1 MTALIV
7 APLVATATIVNF
19 LLRSYLVR
27 YWPIKGS
34 VGMTTPSL
42 YEVSVVIPCL
52 NEAETLAPVIRKTL
66 AGFQRLGIHGEVIV
80 ADNGSSDGSQAIA
93 IAEGARLVPVPERGY
108 GAALHGG
115 ISAANAEFVV
125 MGDADDSYDLGAI
138 DEFMTQL
145 RAGADLVMGNRFRG
159 RIMPNAMPW
168 LHQWLGNPVLSW
180 LGRTLFHSTVGDFHC
195 GLRAFR
201 KSAWH
206 AIQLQTSGMEYAS
219 EMVIK
224 SVLFDQKIVEV
235 PITLYKDGRSR
246 PPHLRT
252 WRDGWRH
259 LRFMLA
265 YAPNWVFL
273 LPGSLL
279 TIISAVVL
287 FWLMPAARQIGA
299 VTLDINTLVV
309 AAALLLF
316 GVQVVLFGLLAKK
329 YLITTGL
336 VPDSPRFAK
345 INDAITL
352 EYGLITGLV
361 LLGIGIWQIAQV
373 FGVWQAGGFQNLD
386 PATSA
391 RQTVLGAVAVILAG
405 QIGFTSLFL
414 SILGLNIRKR
424 S

>member
-1 MTALIV
+1 
-7 APLVATATIVNF
+7 
-19 LLRSYLVR
+19 
-27 YWPIKGS
+27 
-34 VGMTTPSL
+34 MTTAVPFD
-42 YEVSVVIPCL
+42 VSIIIPCL
-52 NEAETLAPVIRKTL
+52 NEAETLATVIRKAR
-66 AGFQRLGIHGEVIV
+66 AGFVRLGINGEVVV

-93 IAEGARLVPVPERGY
+93 TSEGARLVHVPERGY

-115 ISAANAEFVV
+115 ISAAQSEFVV

-138 DEFMTQL
+138 DEFLVQL

-168 LHQWLGNPVLSW
+168 LHKYLGNPVLSW
-180 LGRTLFHSTVGDFHC
+180 LGRVLFRSSVGDFHC

-201 KSAWH
+201 KSAWQ

-224 SVLFDQKIVEV
+224 AVLFRQRIVEV
-235 PITLYKDGRSR
+235 PITLSKDGRSR

-273 LPGSLL
+273 APGSLL
-279 TIISAVVL
+279 TLVSAGAL
-287 FWLMPAARQIGA
+287 AWLIPGPQVINGI
-299 VTLDINTLVV
+299 TFDINTMLV
-309 AAALLLF
+309 AAASLLF

-336 VPDSPRFAK
+336 VPDSPRFAR

-352 EYGLITGLV
+352 EYGLITAVILAI
-361 LLGIGIWQIAQV
+361 IGIIQIAQV
-373 FGVWQAGGFQNLD
+373 FASWQQVGFNDLD
-386 PATSA
+386 PTQSA
-391 RQTVLGAVAVILAG
+391 RQTVTGAVAVILAG

-424 S
+424 P

>member
-1 MTALIV
+1 
-7 APLVATATIVNF
+7 
-19 LLRSYLVR
+19 
-27 YWPIKGS
+27 
-34 VGMTTPSL
+34 MTTPPFD
-42 YEVSVVIPCL
+42 VSIIIPCL
-52 NEAETLAPVIRKTL
+52 NEAETLATVIRKAR
-66 AGFQRLGIHGEVIV
+66 AGFVRLGINGEVVV

-93 IAEGARLVPVPERGY
+93 QAEGARLVHVPERGY

-115 ISAANAEFVV
+115 ISAALSEYVV

-138 DEFMTQL
+138 DDFLVQL
-145 RAGADLVMGNRFRG
+145 RAGADLVMGNRFSG

-168 LHQWLGNPVLSW
+168 LHQYLGNPVLSW
-180 LGRTLFHSTVGDFHC
+180 LGRTLFRSSVGDFHC

-201 KSAWH
+201 KSAWQ

-224 SVLFDQKIVEV
+224 AVLFNQRIVEV

-273 LPGSLL
+273 VPGGAMSVLGAILL
-279 TIISAVVL
+279 ALLIPGPQHV
-287 FWLMPAARQIGA
+287 GG
-299 VTLDINTLVV
+299 VTFDINTMMV
-309 AAALLLF
+309 AAATLLF

-329 YLITTGL
+329 YLVATRL
-336 VPDSPRFAK
+336 VPDTSSFAK
-345 INDAITL
+345 IDKIMTL
-352 EYGLITGLV
+352 EYGLLV
-361 LLGIGIWQIAQV
+361 ALLLLCIGIVQIVQV
-373 FGVWQAGGFQNLD
+373 FTSWQQVDFNDLD
-386 PATSA
+386 PTQSA
-391 RQTVLGAVAVILAG
+391 RQTITGAVAVILAG

-414 SILGLNIRKR
+414 SILGLNIRNR

>member
-1 MTALIV
+1 MT
-7 APLVATATIVNF
+7 TATPF
-19 LLRSYLVR
+19 D
-27 YWPIKGS
+27 
-34 VGMTTPSL
+34 
-42 YEVSVVIPCL
+42 VSIVIPCL
-52 NEAETLAPVIRKTL
+52 NEAETLAAVIRKAR
-66 AGFQRLGIHGEVIV
+66 AGFVRLGINGEVVV
-80 ADNGSSDGSQAIA
+80 ADNGSSDGSQALA
-93 IAEGARLVPVPERGY
+93 VAEGARLVHVPERGY

-115 ISAANAEFVV
+115 ISAAQSEFVV
-125 MGDADDSYDLGAI
+125 MGDADDSYDLGTI
-138 DEFMTQL
+138 DDFLVQL

-168 LHQWLGNPVLSW
+168 LHQYLGNPVLSW
-180 LGRTLFHSTVGDFHC
+180 LGRVLFRSSVGDFHC

-201 KSAWH
+201 KSAWQ

-224 SVLFDQKIVEV
+224 AVLFNQRIVEV

-273 LPGSLL
+273 MPGILL
-279 TIISAVVL
+279 TLISAAALV
-287 FWLMPAARQIGA
+287 WLVPGPQTVNDI
-299 VTLDINTLVV
+299 TFDINTMLV
-309 AAALLLF
+309 AAAVLLF
-316 GVQVVLFGLLAKK
+316 GVQLVLFGLLAKK
-329 YLITTGL
+329 YLIATGL

-345 INDAITL
+345 VADVITL
-352 EYGLITGLV
+352 EYGLGTAVV
-361 LLGIGIWQIAQV
+361 LSLIGIFQVARVFTSWQQV
-373 FGVWQAGGFQNLD
+373 DFNDLD
-386 PATSA
+386 PAQSA
-391 RQTVLGAVAVILAG
+391 RQTIAGVVAVMLAG

-424 S
+424 P

>member
-1 MTALIV
+1 
-7 APLVATATIVNF
+7 
-19 LLRSYLVR
+19 
-27 YWPIKGS
+27 
-34 VGMTTPSL
+34 MTTPSL

-52 NEAETLAPVIRKTL
+52 NEAETLAAVIRKTL
-66 AGFQRLGIHGEVIV
+66 AGFQRLGINGEVIV

-93 IAEGARLVPVPERGY
+93 SAEGARLVPVPERGY

-159 RIMPNAMPW
+159 RIMPSAMPW

-287 FWLMPAARQIGA
+287 LWLMPAARQIGSI
-299 VTLDINTLVV
+299 TLDINTLVV

-329 YLITTGL
+329 YLTSTGL

-361 LLGIGIWQIAQV
+361 LLAIGIWQIAQV
-373 FGVWQAGGFQNLD
+373 FGLWQASGFNNLD

-414 SILGLNIRKR
+414 SILGLNIRIR

>member
-1 MTALIV
+1 
-7 APLVATATIVNF
+7 
-19 LLRSYLVR
+19 
-27 YWPIKGS
+27 
-34 VGMTTPSL
+34 MTTPSL

-80 ADNGSSDGSQAIA
+80 ADNGSSDGSQTIA

-159 RIMPNAMPW
+159 RIMPGAMPW

-287 FWLMPAARQIGA
+287 FWLMPEARHIGA

-329 YLITTGL
+329 HLITTGL

-361 LLGIGIWQIAQV
+361 LLVIGIWQIAQV
-373 FGVWQAGGFQNLD
+373 FGVWQESGFHNLD

>member
-1 MTALIV
+1 
-7 APLVATATIVNF
+7 
-19 LLRSYLVR
+19 
-27 YWPIKGS
+27 
-34 VGMTTPSL
+34 MTTPAL
-42 YEVSVVIPCL
+42 FDVSIVIPCL
-52 NEAETLAPVIRKTL
+52 NEAETLAAVIRKAR
-66 AGFQRLGIHGEVIV
+66 AGFVRLGINGEVVV

-93 IAEGARLVPVPERGY
+93 HAEGARVVHVPERGY

-115 ISAANAEFVV
+115 ISAAHSEFVV
-125 MGDADDSYDLGAI
+125 MGDADDSYDLGSI
-138 DEFMTQL
+138 DDFMVQL
-145 RAGADLVMGNRFRG
+145 RAGADLVMGNRFSG

-168 LHQWLGNPVLSW
+168 LHQYLGNPVLSW
-180 LGRTLFHSTVGDFHC
+180 LGRVLFRSSVGDFHC

-201 KSAWH
+201 KSAWQ

-224 SVLFDQKIVEV
+224 AVLFQQRIVEV

-273 LPGSLL
+273 APGSVLSV
-279 TIISAVVL
+279 ISAIL
-287 FWLMPAARQIGA
+287 LAWLIPGPQTINGI
-299 VTLDINTLVV
+299 TFDINTMVV
-309 AAALLLF
+309 AAAGLLF

-329 YLITTGL
+329 YLIATGL

-352 EYGLITGLV
+352 EYGLITTLV
-361 LLGIGIWQIAQV
+361 LAIVGIVQIARV
-373 FGVWQAGGFQNLD
+373 FASWQSVHFNDLD
-386 PATSA
+386 PAVSA
-391 RQTVLGAVAVILAG
+391 RQTIAGAVAVILAG

-424 S
+424 P

>member
-1 MTALIV
+1 
-7 APLVATATIVNF
+7 
-19 LLRSYLVR
+19 
-27 YWPIKGS
+27 
-34 VGMTTPSL
+34 MTTSVPFD
-42 YEVSVVIPCL
+42 VSIVIPCL
-52 NEAETLAPVIRKTL
+52 NEAETLAAVIRKART
-66 AGFQRLGIHGEVIV
+66 GFTRLGINGEVIV
-80 ADNGSSDGSQAIA
+80 ADNGSSDGSQTIA
-93 IAEGARLVPVPERGY
+93 TTEGARLVHVPERGY

-115 ISAANAEFVV
+115 ISAALSEFVV

-138 DEFMTQL
+138 DDFLVQL

-168 LHQWLGNPVLSW
+168 LHQYLGNPVLSW
-180 LGRTLFHSTVGDFHC
+180 LGRVLFRSSVGDFHC

-201 KSAWH
+201 KSAWQ

-224 SVLFDQKIVEV
+224 AVLFQQRIVEV

-273 LPGSLL
+273 APGSLL
-279 TIISAVVL
+279 TVLSALALAWLIPGPQTISAVT
-287 FWLMPAARQIGA
+287 F
-299 VTLDINTLVV
+299 DINTMLV
-309 AAALLLF
+309 AAAGLLF

-336 VPDSPRFAK
+336 VPDSPRFAR
-345 INDAITL
+345 ISNAITL
-352 EYGLITGLV
+352 EYGLLSALV
-361 LLGIGIWQIAQV
+361 LVTIGIVQIAQV
-373 FGVWQAGGFQNLD
+373 FARWQQVDFNDLD
-386 PATSA
+386 PTQSA
-391 RQTVLGAVAVILAG
+391 RQTVTGAVAVILAG